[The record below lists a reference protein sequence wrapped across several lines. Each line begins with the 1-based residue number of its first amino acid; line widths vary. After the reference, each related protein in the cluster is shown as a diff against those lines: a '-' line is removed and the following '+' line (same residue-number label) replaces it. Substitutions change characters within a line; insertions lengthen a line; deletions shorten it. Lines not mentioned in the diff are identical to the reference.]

1 MGTPEYH
8 VHLSRQFDAVR
19 AVSTVRDFSLTLGVH
34 RGDSAAGFNAVET
47 LLSAVGACVTT
58 SLGMVAEM
66 SRVQLSEVEVDVA
79 GTRQDRPPILTAV
92 RFVVAVRTD
101 ASDEKLLRLLS
112 LAERNSTVVSTLR
125 LAIPVTGKIVR
136 K

>member
-1 MGTPEYH
+1 MGTQEYH
-8 VHLSRQFDAVR
+8 VHLTRQVDAVR
-19 AVSTVRDFSLTLGVH
+19 TVSTVRDFSLTMGSR
-34 RGDSAAGFNAVET
+34 RGDPAAGFNAVET
-47 LLSAVGACVTT
+47 LLSAVGACLTT

-66 SRVQLSEVEVDVA
+66 SRVVLCEIEVDVA
-79 GTRQDRPPILTAV
+79 GTRQDKPPALTDV
-92 RFVVAVRTD
+92 RFVVAVRTS

-125 LAIPVTGKIVR
+125 LAIPVTGEIVR